1 MKHLKLK
8 GLFFLTVLL
17 LQITWCRASHMA
29 GAEISYKC
37 LDALGNYKVTLV
49 FYRDCN
55 GVPVCSGSCS
65 DLGSCTKTMQ
75 VRGADPTCNG
85 TTFITFN
92 VSGVSVR
99 DANVNALCKNDK
111 SNCTNMGC
119 ITPGSAKGMERYEFA
134 GTVNI
139 GAGSGIPTACCNIV
153 FTFEECCRN
162 GAIQNISPQNFYSE
176 VQLNRCLVTYPN
188 CNSVV
193 FSNDFP
199 TSLCYNQGFIYNPG
213 AFDPD
218 MDSLSYEYAPAL
230 YGYGVTATYIS
241 PYSYDKPLPF
251 LPPANGAFPSGIHLN
266 AITGDFMFTP
276 NVSNFRGIVGFKIKE
291 WRKVNN
297 LYQLIGVSKREF
309 EVQISPCN
317 GANKMPVISHAGT
330 PQPLVKDYEICAGK
344 PMCIPLVA
352 LDEDFALPAR
362 SDTTYLMW
370 DKRLEAYGATFTRT
384 YDSATRTTYGPRE
397 DSYIICWTP
406 PNQACYNNKPTT
418 HTFTVTARDN
428 QCPNSGLNVQQ
439 FRIRVYP
446 TPGVSYHK
454 TNRNCGT
461 WDLTLVKDS
470 LQKPQQFLQKKWLIS
485 KEPGDLTFANG
496 ADTINGKDSIRLQF
510 FKTGQYLVKLEL
522 QVENQPAYCK
532 EIRYDTIT
540 VNHVLGMKLPNDT
553 IYCRQDNPEPVTIK
567 AKMNA
572 SNPVRL
578 SWYAL
583 PDTTQIIDDSIH
595 YFAGTNFGN
604 LHLLLVATD
613 SVFNC
618 QTSDEIRISDAHP
631 QAHFT
636 IPSNSLCTPISLIP
650 VDSSLPVSK
659 FLHHTWTVD
668 TTKNYTGHTPTFA
681 MNDGGLHSFKLKVQV
696 GSCADSMELQQNFF
710 AKPALPVI
718 AGPTYAHKKVQSTY
732 SVTDHANSTFIWST
746 LFGSIINEN
755 RNTISILWG
764 EQNYGEVHV
773 IEKQNGCESD
783 AGFKHVWL
791 AYVDVPEL
799 TNDKQFTIY
808 PQPAADLLF
817 FRGNFKQF
825 TRYEILSLTGQRLLH
840 IAESPDFPETIRLN
854 QLETGV
860 YILVL
865 YTREGLAIGRK
876 INVLR

>member
-1 MKHLKLK
+1 MKRK
-8 GLFFLTVLL
+8 GLLILFALL
-17 LQITWCRASHMA
+17 LQITWCLASHMK
-29 GAEISYKC
+29 GAEITYKC

-49 FYRDCN
+49 FYRDCS
-55 GVPVCSGSCS
+55 GVPTCTGSCMGI
-65 DLGSCTKTMQ
+65 DSCSKTMQ

-85 TTFITFN
+85 TLFKTFN
-92 VSGVSVR
+92 IYGVSVR
-99 DANVNALCKNDK
+99 DVNVNAFCPNSK

-119 ITPGSAKGMERYEFA
+119 VTPGTLKGTERYEFA

-139 GAGSGIPTACCNIV
+139 GPNSGIPAVCCNVV

-162 GAIQNISPQNFYSE
+162 GAIQNISPQNYYTDAL
-176 VQLNRCLVTYPN
+176 LNRCLVSYPN

-199 TSLCYNQGFIYNPG
+199 TLLCYNQGFIYNPG

-218 MDSLSYEYAPAL
+218 MDSLSYEFTSSK
-230 YGYGVTATYIS
+230 YGYGVSATYIA
-241 PYSYDKPLPF
+241 PYTYNKPLPF
-251 LPPANGAFPSGIHLN
+251 LPPVNGAFPSGIHLN
-266 AITGDFMFTP
+266 AVTGDFMLTP
-276 NVSNFRGIVGFKIKE
+276 NISNFRGMVGFYIKE

-297 LYQLIGVSKREF
+297 LYQLIGVSMRDF

-317 GANKMPVISHAGT
+317 GANKMPVISHSNSI
-330 PQPLVKDYEICAGK
+330 QPLVKDYEICAGK
-344 PMCIPLVA
+344 PLCIPIVA
-352 LDEDFALPAR
+352 LDEDFTLPSR

-397 DSYIICWTP
+397 DSYKICWTP

-418 HTFTVTARDN
+418 HTFTVTAIDN
-428 QCPNSGLNVQQ
+428 QCPNSGFNVQQ

-446 TPGVSYHK
+446 TPGVTYHK

-461 WDLTLVKDS
+461 WDLILVKDS
-470 LQKPQQFLQKKWLIS
+470 LQKPQQFLQKKWFIS
-485 KEPGDLTFANG
+485 KEPGDFTFANG
-496 ADTINGKDSIRLQF
+496 ADTIYGEDSIRLQF
-510 FKTGQYLVKLEL
+510 FKTGQYLMKLEL
-522 QVENQPAYCK
+522 QVANQPAGCN
-532 EIRYDTIT
+532 EMIYDTIA
-540 VNHVLGMKLPNDT
+540 VNHVLGLKLPNDT
-553 IYCRQDNPEPVTIK
+553 IYCRQDNPDPVIIK

-583 PDTTQIIDDSIH
+583 PDTTQIIHDSIH

-613 SVFNC
+613 TIFNC
-618 QTSDEIRISDAHP
+618 KTSDEIRISDANP
-631 QAHFT
+631 QARFS
-636 IPSNSLCTPISLIP
+636 IPVHSACTPISLIP

-659 FLHHTWTVD
+659 FLHHSWTLD
-668 TTKNYTGHTPTFA
+668 STDNYTGRSPTFVI
-681 MNDGGLHSFKLKVQV
+681 NDSGLHSFKLKVQV
-696 GSCADSMELQQNFF
+696 GSCADSIVLQQNFYT
-710 AKPALPVI
+710 KPEMPVI
-718 AGPTYAHKKVQSTY
+718 VGSTNAHKKVQSTY
-732 SVTDHANSTFIWST
+732 SVTDHPNSTFIWST

-783 AGFKHVWL
+783 AAFKHVWL

-799 TNDKQFTIY
+799 SQDKQFSLY
-808 PQPAADLLF
+808 PQPANDLLYLK
-817 FRGNFKQF
+817 GNFKQF
-825 TRYEILSLTGQRLLH
+825 NRYELLSLTGQRLQFL
-840 IAESPDFPETIRLN
+840 AETDDFPETISLK

-865 YTREGLAIGRK
+865 YTRDGLAIGRK
-876 INVLR
+876 INVFR